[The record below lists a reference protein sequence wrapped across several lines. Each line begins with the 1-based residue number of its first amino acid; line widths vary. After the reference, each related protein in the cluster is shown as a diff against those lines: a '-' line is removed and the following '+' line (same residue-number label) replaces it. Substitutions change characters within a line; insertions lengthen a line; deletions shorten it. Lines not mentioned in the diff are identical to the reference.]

1 MEQLDNTLTKLEKFL
16 KDEKV
21 CSETDEILKRLGIA
35 TNYNNK
41 LYKMLKDI
49 TLKELDENDKNGLK
63 AQLNA
68 IKSQLEVINR
78 LCQNSEKSA
87 DIKEKI
93 NAYCDQV
100 NKAVGAIFA
109 GIFPEKSSNNI
120 SEERKALLSKAQ
132 QLRKSQE
139 ALLKDNKFIAALEA
153 TQARALDSSNP
164 YTTSS
169 VYFCYAK
176 PHEKFKQD
184 EDWVQGF
191 IKNLQGHLAKAGIEL
206 TQLSENMTYSEIKET
221 MKASDFALVFG
232 TESLREGH
240 DDSINATITT
250 LLNSVTQKRINDK
263 KEGNAYRVLPILLSG
278 KNELSFPINYDGYM
292 TITDWTKNDKDYAYY
307 VRVLLEKLYNVGRND
322 SAFHKIWSDYSG
334 QRVSS
339 PSSSSSV
346 SNKKDSESKV
356 CSSYTS
362 STSSQSTVNVLS
374 VLSASSSASVS
385 SNVSSSVTD
394 KLQIIENT
402 IPLEYKRI
410 NQQLSPE
417 FTTTMLCVSSTP
429 IVMVSNDPP
438 PPPYED
444 VSDAPPPYVNLSSK
458 EPVITH
464 KKTEIETWF
473 ENFVDELK
481 SKSNEQIKA
490 IDNIRKQLP
499 KIEEPYKQVL
509 HLIGEYNK
517 YKNIERPKKNFLGS
531 NRDGFVYALLDN
543 WFEKYNELLQSKFH
557 LKIGKNKERL
567 RELTMIT
574 PTKSLVKS

>member
-1 MEQLDNTLTKLEKFL
+1 M
-16 KDEKV
+16 
-21 CSETDEILKRLGIA
+21 DEIDKKIS
-35 TNYNNK
+35 K
-41 LYKMLKDI
+41 SQLKDI
-49 TLKELDENDKNGLK
+49 
-63 AQLNA
+63 
-68 IKSQLEVINR
+68 KSRVEVVQR
-78 LCQNSEKSA
+78 KCQDSEKSA
-87 DIKEKI
+87 NIKEKI
-93 NAYCDQV
+93 RAHCAEV
-100 NKAVGAIFA
+100 NKAVDAISA
-109 GIFPEKSSNNI
+109 GIFPETISNHI

-153 TQARALDSSNP
+153 TQTRALDSSNP

-169 VYFCYAK
+169 VYLCYAK
-176 PHEKFKQD
+176 PNEKFKQD

-191 IKNLQGHLAKAGIEL
+191 IKNLQSHLAKAGIER
-206 TQLSENMTYSEIKET
+206 TYLSENLTYSSIEEQVQ
-221 MKASDFALVFG
+221 ASDFVLVFG
-232 TESLREGH
+232 TESLREENIKGN
-240 DDSINATITT
+240 NAGIVT
-250 LLNSVTQKRINDK
+250 LLNKIHQKRIKDK
-263 KEGNAYRVLPILLSG
+263 NEENAYRVLPILLCG
-278 KNELSFPINYDGYM
+278 NIELSFPGNYYM
-292 TITDWTKNDKDYAYY
+292 QMKIADWTENNKDYADYIK
-307 VRVLLEKLYNVGRND
+307 VLLERLYSVGRYD
-322 SAFHKIWSDYSG
+322 SGFHKIWENYSA
-334 QRVSS
+334 QRIFSS
-339 PSSSSSV
+339 SSSSSV
-346 SNKKDSESKV
+346 SNKKDSESKE
-356 CSSYTS
+356 CSSSTS

-374 VLSASSSASVS
+374 VLSASTSTSVS
-385 SNVSSSVTD
+385 SKVSSSVT
-394 KLQIIENT
+394 
-402 IPLEYKRI
+402 EYKRI
-410 NQQLSPE
+410 NQQPIYSLAPQ

-444 VSDAPPPYVNLSSK
+444 VLDAPPPYVNLSSK